1 MAATIAHLVEQ
12 TIHVLLQR
20 SRYKS
25 TLCRLRCSFPSTLS
39 PRILPKETS
48 TFFSSLFSFLICFH
62 FCLYYFFF
70 LLSCV
75 GAVSL
80 RMDTVRVLTSAESS
94 RVSLQGVSLSVI
106 KTVTENME
114 VCCPASQTINPIAK
128 LTTLTLWYHITTH
141 TIQVTTFVELNLS
154 GLNKFP
160 SQHASGIYF
169 RVY

>member
-48 TFFSSLFSFLICFH
+48 TFFSSLFSFFDLLPF
-62 FCLYYFFF
+62 LPVLF

-114 VCCPASQTINPIAK
+114 VCCPASQTINPIVK